1 MGEAYTS
8 NVVFGI
14 EPIKR
19 VYAYNGCMYV
29 VFKDTPFTLGSL
41 TDIPRIV

>member
-1 MGEAYTS
+1 MS
-8 NVVFGI
+8 FLVI

-19 VYAYNGCMYV
+19 VYVYNGCMHI

-41 TDIPRIV
+41 TDIPRTVKRVEVS